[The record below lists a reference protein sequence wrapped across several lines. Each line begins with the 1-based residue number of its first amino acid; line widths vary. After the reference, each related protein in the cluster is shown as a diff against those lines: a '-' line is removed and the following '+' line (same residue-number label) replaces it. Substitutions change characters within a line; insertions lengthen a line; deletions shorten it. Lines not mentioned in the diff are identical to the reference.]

1 MSAVTLLGSSE
12 NIVQPQSCCDRVVKA
27 LGRCWTWILNAV
39 RWCMDKVFQGMNVV
53 AFGFFRVVDCFSPS
67 LSRKMETG
75 YLYLANW
82 YAGHTAAVQ
91 KQIADTTITDL
102 KEVSRKTTQELT
114 VKTGDLVV
122 LQVDHKNVTEEV
134 KQLKKERNRDI
145 RAVES
150 MKSECELSQEKEAVL
165 TSRIEVLAGENVRL
179 QREIQETTLQKTS
192 AEGDR
197 VILTDDKREL
207 ELKNEVLSI
216 KAKHAM
222 RERDLALASVEALKM
237 FQSISKQPWVGRC
250 QRG

>member
-1 MSAVTLLGSSE
+1 MSAITLPESSE
-12 NIVQPQSCCDRVVKA
+12 TIVQPQSCCDRVVKA
-27 LGRCWTWILNAV
+27 LGRCWTWIVNAV
-39 RWCMDKVFQGMNVV
+39 RWCMDKAFQGMNVV

-75 YLYLANW
+75 YLYLSNW
-82 YAGHTAAVQ
+82 YAGHTAAVE

-114 VKTGDLVV
+114 EKSGELVA
-122 LQVDHKNVTEEV
+122 LKVDHENVTEEV

-145 RAVES
+145 RAAES
-150 MKSECELSQEKEAVL
+150 AKSKCEVSQQKEEML
-165 TSRIEVLAGENVRL
+165 TSRIEALTEENGRL
-179 QREIQETTLQKTS
+179 QKEIQKTTLEKAS

-197 VILTDDKREL
+197 VILTDDKRGL

-216 KAKHAM
+216 KAKHAI
-222 RERDLALASVEALKM
+222 RERDLALESVEALKM
-237 FQSISKQPWVGRC
+237 FQSIAKQPWVGTC